1 MRTPPSPPSSPTASQ
16 PISADSTIAAVLLP
30 TPSYLTSMGNMTL
43 ALYRY
48 FNYCIVFLLSAS
60 SLLVSAFLTQTG
72 ASINIARPIRWLS
85 SNSIHNEAES
95 AVSVIGVVAPLR
107 YVGPYACLGLNFPN
121 IRRKPGVEINFVLDT
136 AANVNTISS
145 EIANELGLP
154 ILVKG
159 DDLSLLGS
167 AGAGGTFKAGDIVM
181 LGDSRLSGMPEN
193 QSNNTFM
200 TNMTAAA
207 MSLGI
212 ANSVGGGMLGSQ
224 FFNCFKGGVEF
235 DWYGTDGDPPTL
247 IFYHALP
254 DYAKENASRVPLK
267 TEEFFGLPT
276 VSVKI
281 NDKELRAIIDT
292 GSPITIVSPS
302 MASDIGISKEDEM
315 VKIKGVDDGAAMGI
329 SKSLDEVS
337 LSIGDVKLNLP
348 TIFIGELPGL
358 TMASKLL
365 DDSCQP
371 QVLLGLDS
379 LRRTYRMILRMSEG
393 ELWLEEMP

>member
-1 MRTPPSPPSSPTASQ
+1 
-16 PISADSTIAAVLLP
+16 
-30 TPSYLTSMGNMTL
+30 MTL

-48 FNYCIVFLLSAS
+48 FNYCIVVLLSAS

-72 ASINIARPIRWLS
+72 ASASINIARPTRWLS
-85 SNSIHNEAES
+85 SKIHDEAES
-95 AVSVIGVVAPLR
+95 ALSVIGVVAPLR

-121 IRRKPGVEINFVLDT
+121 IRRNPGVEINFVLDT

-145 EIANELGLP
+145 EIANELDLP

-167 AGAGGTFKAGDIVM
+167 AGAGGTFKAAGDIVW

-247 IFYHALP
+247 IFYHCLP
-254 DYAKENASRVPLK
+254 DYAKENASCVSIK
-267 TEEFFGLPT
+267 TDEFFGLPT

-281 NDKELRAIIDT
+281 NGKELRAIIDT

-302 MASDIGISKEDEM
+302 VASDIGISKEDGM
-315 VKIKGVDDGAAMGI
+315 IKIKGVDDGAAMGL

-337 LSIGDVKLNLP
+337 LSIGDAKLNLP
-348 TIFIGELPGL
+348 SIFIRELPGL
-358 TMASKLL
+358 AMASKLL
-365 DDSCQP
+365 GVDSHQP
-371 QVLLGLDS
+371 QVLLGLDT

-393 ELWLEEMP
+393 ELWLEELQ

>member
-1 MRTPPSPPSSPTASQ
+1 MA
-16 PISADSTIAAVLLP
+16 
-30 TPSYLTSMGNMTL
+30 L
-43 ALYRY
+43 ALNRY
-48 FNYCIVFLLSAS
+48 FNYFIVFLLSAS
-60 SLLVSAFLTQTG
+60 SLLVSAFLTQNG
-72 ASINIARPIRWLS
+72 ATINIARSLRWLS
-85 SNSIHNEAES
+85 SKSMHDEAES
-95 AVSVIGVVAPLR
+95 ALSVIGVVAPLR
-107 YVGPYACLGLNFPN
+107 FVGPYACLGLTFPN
-121 IRRKPGVEINFVLDT
+121 IRRNPGVEINFVLDT

-145 EIANELGLP
+145 EIADELDLP

-167 AGAGGTFKAGDIVM
+167 AGAGGTFKAGDIVV

-193 QSNNTFM
+193 QRNNTFM

-224 FFNCFKGGVEF
+224 FFHCFQGGVEF

-247 IFYHALP
+247 IFYHSLP
-254 DYAKENASRVPLK
+254 DFAKENASCVSIK
-267 TEEFFGLPT
+267 TDEFFGLPT

-281 NDKELRAIIDT
+281 NGKELRAIIDT

-302 MASDIGISKEDEM
+302 VASDIGISKEDKM
-315 VKIKGVDDGAAMGI
+315 VNIKGVDDGAVMGI
-329 SKSLDEVS
+329 SKSLDKVS
-337 LSIGDVKLNLP
+337 LSIGDVKINLP

-365 DDSCQP
+365 DSHQP
-371 QVLLGLDS
+371 QVLLGLDT
-379 LRRTYRMILRMSEG
+379 LRRTYRLILRMPEG
-393 ELWLEEMP
+393 ELWLEEMS

>member
-1 MRTPPSPPSSPTASQ
+1 MA
-16 PISADSTIAAVLLP
+16 
-30 TPSYLTSMGNMTL
+30 L
-43 ALYRY
+43 ALNRY
-48 FNYCIVFLLSAS
+48 FNYFIVFLLSAS
-60 SLLVSAFLTQTG
+60 SLLVSAFLTQNG
-72 ASINIARPIRWLS
+72 ATINIARSLRWLS
-85 SNSIHNEAES
+85 SKSMHDEAES
-95 AVSVIGVVAPLR
+95 ALSVIGVVAPLR
-107 YVGPYACLGLNFPN
+107 FVGPYACLGLTFPN
-121 IRRKPGVEINFVLDT
+121 IRRNPGVEINFVLDT

-145 EIANELGLP
+145 EIADELDLP

-224 FFNCFKGGVEF
+224 FFHCFQGGVEF

-247 IFYHALP
+247 IFYHSLP
-254 DYAKENASRVPLK
+254 DYAKENASCVPL
-267 TEEFFGLPT
+267 TTDEFFGLPT

-281 NDKELRAIIDT
+281 NGKELRAIVDT

-302 MASDIGISKEDEM
+302 VASDIGISKRDEM
-315 VKIKGVDDGAAMGI
+315 IKIKGVDDGAIMGM
-329 SKSLDEVS
+329 SKSLDKVS
-337 LSIGDVKLNLP
+337 LSIGDVKINLP

-365 DDSCQP
+365 DSHQP
-371 QVLLGLDS
+371 QVLLGLDT
-379 LRRTYRMILRMSEG
+379 LRRTYRLILRMPEG
-393 ELWLEEMP
+393 ELWLEEMS